1 VLQLVNATRYKDVL
15 FSGGLLQLTKQ
26 KTAEDTPI
34 KASEAFKRR
43 LVAKHTDVVEQT
55 TMNRSVN
62 MSNAL
67 ISSAQGLSL
76 VEKRIMCLA
85 VAGLDSRRH
94 YGQEAPVVTVN
105 ANDYAELADIK
116 PENAYKELE
125 EGVKRLY
132 ERSIHFE
139 SSWKHPT
146 RNKISTAKVS
156 MRWVGRAK
164 YIEGQGHIELAFWWE
179 IMPHLTLL
187 KERFTSYKL
196 SQAAA
201 IRSLYSWRL
210 LELLSQFEGTGWR
223 EFTVEDFSKTLE
235 LPETYLKNFSHIK
248 KRVIE
253 PAVKELQA
261 KDGWIIKVTY
271 KKTGRKITRIR
282 FDFQRDPQGD
292 LFRA

>member
-1 VLQLVNATRYKDVL
+1 M
-15 FSGGLLQLTKQ
+15 TKQ
-26 KTAEDTPI
+26 KKLEANADEAT
-34 KASEAFKRR
+34 EAFKRN
-43 LVAKHTDVVEQT
+43 LVAKHTDVAEQEP
-55 TMNRSVN
+55 MNRCVN

-67 ISSAQGLSL
+67 VSSAQGLSL

-94 YGQEAPVVTVN
+94 YGREAPVVTVS

-139 SSWKHPT
+139 ESWKNPKKKKPT
-146 RNKISTAKVS
+146 VAKVS

-187 KERFTSYKL
+187 KDRFTSYKL

-201 IRSLYSWRL
+201 IRSLYSWRI
-210 LELLSQFEGTGWR
+210 LELLTQFESTGWR
-223 EFTVEDFSKTLE
+223 EFSVEDFAKILE
-235 LPETYLKNFSHIK
+235 LPELYLTNFSHIK

-253 PAVKELQA
+253 PAVKELQF
-261 KDGWIIKVTY
+261 KDGWIIKVSY
-271 KKTGRKITRIR
+271 KKAGRKIARIR
-282 FDFQRDPQGD
+282 FDFQRNPQAD
-292 LFRA
+292 LFV